1 MSLFAAQNLK
11 RAAHIT
17 QMLRAREI
25 APTLSASE
33 ARNVDV
39 DESIQLL
46 EFCKHGDLMAL
57 MEKIDDK
64 EPMAVKHVLKI
75 FACRKLHR
83 NALNSITE
91 IAVNEA
97 HV

>member
-1 MSLFAAQNLK
+1 MK

-57 MEKIDDK
+57 MERIDDK

-75 FACRKLHR
+75 FACRKEHR
-83 NALNSITE
+83 NAPNLITTL
-91 IAVNEA
+91 AVNGT
-97 HV
+97 HVG